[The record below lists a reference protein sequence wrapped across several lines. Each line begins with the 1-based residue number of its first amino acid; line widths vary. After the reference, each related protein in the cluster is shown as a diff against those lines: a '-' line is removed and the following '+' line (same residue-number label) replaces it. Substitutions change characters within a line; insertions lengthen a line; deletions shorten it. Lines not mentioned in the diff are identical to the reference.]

1 MRKELAEVVQ
11 FLGLDGGEGDEH
23 TGGGSTL
30 GAGWWDVFREGG
42 VGGSWDVFPHRTG
55 PCKACAT
62 PKQGPRVCSKGG
74 GGLGV
79 VCCGQEH

>member
-42 VGGSWDVFPHRTG
+42 VGGSWDVFPHRRG
-55 PCKACAT
+55 PC
-62 PKQGPRVCSKGG
+62 
-74 GGLGV
+74 
-79 VCCGQEH
+79 

>member
-30 GAGWWDVFREGG
+30 GAVWWDVFREGG
-42 VGGSWDVFPHRTG
+42 
-55 PCKACAT
+55 
-62 PKQGPRVCSKGG
+62 GG
-74 GGLGV
+74 GGLGCV
-79 VCCGQEH
+79 STPNRALLSVCNAKTRTACV

>member
-42 VGGSWDVFPHRTG
+42 WGGVGMCFNTE
-55 PCKACAT
+55 
-62 PKQGPRVCSKGG
+62 QGLAKRVQRQNKDREC
-74 GGLGV
+74 V
-79 VCCGQEH
+79 